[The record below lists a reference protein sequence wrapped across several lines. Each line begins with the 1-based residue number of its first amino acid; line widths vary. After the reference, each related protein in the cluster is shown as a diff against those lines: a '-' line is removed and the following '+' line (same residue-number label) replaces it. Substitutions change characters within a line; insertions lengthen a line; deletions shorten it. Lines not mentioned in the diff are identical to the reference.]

1 MRGWSWVG
9 GCGVRVNAVRWGLPR
24 FGAQLCCGDG
34 GNFLACLLL
43 GWPVEPPPQRR
54 RMFRRACRASCYA
67 CCAAQDGQEARDK
80 LMGYKPAPL
89 ADAVKQ
95 LESM

>member
-1 MRGWSWVG
+1 MV
-9 GCGVRVNAVRWGLPR
+9 
-24 FGAQLCCGDG
+24 
-34 GNFLACLLL
+34 
-43 GWPVEPPPQRR
+43 
-54 RMFRRACRASCYA
+54 RRACRASCYA

-89 ADAVKQ
+89 ADAVEQ